1 MKTLLTILLFT
12 ALSLHAFAQST
23 FTEKTL
29 TDMRQRMLSTNWEK
43 FSKEEV
49 SPDFVMQGNA
59 GKPCDMTC
67 MEALNNSSTIVAWPM
82 EQIKIRQVGNVA
94 IVTGITHHSGVNK
107 KTNVRWTANE
117 RFTETYEYKNG
128 KWLWQTA
135 QYTSIQA
142 PVENVEATIRAL
154 DALETAAFIKQ
165 DYAALDTLWA
175 TDMKVNGPRN
185 TISLSAAQTG
195 ELLKKGLIKHFSTER
210 NIEQIFI
217 KGDNMVVVMG
227 SEVVKNTAT
236 EPAYTRRFTNFW
248 MKQGNSWKLTF
259 RHANIIGDPQLATTG
274 QKEQIND
281 SKKIAQ
287 RYFEEVINQQKL
299 ENMDE
304 LFDANYLYLDLVN
317 FTEEKGIENLKKVV
331 LPNFF
336 KAFPDAHYQVESI
349 ITEGDKVSA
358 RIIATAT
365 HKGDFAGI
373 PATNNKVKVSI
384 IYLFTIKKNKI
395 SDCQRLVDFQ
405 SFFKQIS
412 AK

>member
-1 MKTLLTILLFT
+1 
-12 ALSLHAFAQST
+12 
-23 FTEKTL
+23 
-29 TDMRQRMLSTNWEK
+29 
-43 FSKEEV
+43 
-49 SPDFVMQGNA
+49 
-59 GKPCDMTC
+59 
-67 MEALNNSSTIVAWPM
+67 
-82 EQIKIRQVGNVA
+82 
-94 IVTGITHHSGVNK
+94 
-107 KTNVRWTANE
+107 
-117 RFTETYEYKNG
+117 
-128 KWLWQTA
+128 
-135 QYTSIQA
+135 
-142 PVENVEATIRAL
+142 
-154 DALETAAFIKQ
+154 
-165 DYAALDTLWA
+165 
-175 TDMKVNGPRN
+175 
-185 TISLSAAQTG
+185 
-195 ELLKKGLIKHFSTER
+195 
-210 NIEQIFI
+210 
-217 KGDNMVVVMG
+217 
-227 SEVVKNTAT
+227 
-236 EPAYTRRFTNFW
+236 

-373 PATNNKVKVSI
+373 PATNNKIKVSI